1 MDQKGIININIEDE
15 MRQSYLDYAMS
26 VIIGRALPEIKDGLK
41 PVHRRILFAMND
53 IGNSFNKSYK
63 KSARIVGD
71 VIGKYHP
78 HGDSAVYDS
87 IVRMAQDFSLRY
99 PLVDGQGN
107 FGSID
112 GDPPAAMR
120 YTEIKMTKLSSFLLD
135 DIDFE
140 TVDFVP
146 NYDGSLK
153 EPTILPAKFPNLL
166 VNGSSGIA
174 VGMASNIPPHNL
186 TETIDATLYFMDHAD
201 CSIEELTT
209 IIKGPDFP
217 TGGIIYGHTG
227 INNYFKTGRGLIK
240 VRARHHFEKSKIIIT
255 EIPYQ
260 VNKSKILERIADL
273 VKQKKI
279 EGISDLRDES
289 DREGLRIVIEL
300 KRDANET
307 VVMNN
312 LFKHTQLEET
322 FGVIFLAIVNNQP
335 KVLNISDTISLF
347 IDFRKEVITKRTLFE
362 LKKAEA
368 RLHILEAFR
377 TVAQNIDEVI
387 ELIKNSQSPAEARAR
402 LIDKYKF
409 TEIQA
414 RAVLDLKLE
423 KITNLERERIIKEYE
438 EILNKVKQLKELLGS
453 ERLIKD
459 VIKEELKLIKNKF
472 GDERKTEIVKEEN
485 EVTITD
491 LIANEAMIVMMTENG
506 YIKRTKLSTFKA
518 QNRGGKGQT
527 GIKSKEE
534 DFVVNSFCANALE
547 SILFITN
554 KGNAFKLN
562 VYNIPETQRSS
573 KGKPIV
579 NLLALRENE
588 VISSVLPIVNFD
600 ENYSIFIATKNG
612 QVIKT
617 SLDKFANVRKGGLI
631 AIRLKGGD
639 EVINTHIADN
649 TLNNQRIVIATKMG
663 QSICV
668 AIDDFRTLGRGAMG
682 VRGIRL
688 SPDDSVV
695 SMDLLS
701 SKDDYLIAFTENG
714 YGKKT
719 KMTEF
724 RKQNKGGK
732 GIIAIKT
739 GRRNGFVVAVLK
751 ASGDNDIIIITSNG
765 KIIRIN
771 ASSLRSIRR
780 NAMGV
785 RLINLNENERVVSA
799 VIASGGLNEQDDVVV
814 PVI

>member
-1 MDQKGIININIEDE
+1 MDQKSIININIEDE

-26 VIIGRALPEIKDGLK
+26 VIIGRALPEVKDGLK

-53 IGNSFNKSYK
+53 LGNDFNKPYK

-78 HGDSAVYDS
+78 HGDAAVYDAT
-87 IVRMAQDFSLRY
+87 VRMAQDFSLRY

-120 YTEIKMTKLSSFLLD
+120 YTEIRMTKLSSFLLD

-140 TVDFVP
+140 TVDFTP
-146 NYDGSLK
+146 NYDGSLQ
-153 EPTILPAKFPNLL
+153 EPSVLPAKFPNLL

-174 VGMASNIPPHNL
+174 VGMSSNIPPHNL
-186 TETIDATLYFMDHAD
+186 TESIDATLYFIDNSD
-201 CSIEELTT
+201 CSIEELKSF
-209 IIKGPDFP
+209 IKGPDFP
-217 TGGIIYGHTG
+217 TGGIIYGYTG
-227 INNYFKTGRGLIK
+227 INNYFNTGRGLVK
-240 VRARHHFEKSKIIIT
+240 VRAKYHFEKSKIIIT

-260 VNKSKILERIADL
+260 VNKSKILERIAEL
-273 VKQKKI
+273 VKEKKL

-289 DREGLRIVIEL
+289 DREGMRVVIEL

-307 VVMNN
+307 VVINN

-335 KVLNISDTISLF
+335 KILNIKDMLSLF
-347 IDFRKEVITKRTLFE
+347 VDFRKEIVIKRTIFE

-377 TVAQNIDEVI
+377 IVAQNIDEVI
-387 ELIKNSQSPAEARAR
+387 ELIKTSESPAAAKER
-402 LIDKYKF
+402 LIQKYSF
-409 TEIQA
+409 SDIQA

-423 KITNLERERIIKEYE
+423 KITNLEREHIIKEYE
-438 EILNKVKQLKELLGS
+438 EILDKVKKLRELLSS
-453 ERLIKD
+453 EKLIKD
-459 VIKEELKLIKNKF
+459 VIKEELKLIRDKF
-472 GDERKTEIVKEEN
+472 GDARRTEIVQEEN
-485 EVTITD
+485 ETTLID
-491 LIANEAMIVMMTENG
+491 LIPNEAMIVMMTENG

-534 DFVVNSFCANALE
+534 DFVSNSFCANTHDN
-547 SILFITN
+547 ILFISN
-554 KGNAFKLN
+554 FGNAYKLN
-562 VYNIPETQRSS
+562 VYDIPETLKTS

-579 NLLALRENE
+579 NLLNLKEKE
-588 VISSVLPIVNFD
+588 TVSSVLPIESFDKNF
-600 ENYSIFIATKNG
+600 SIFIATKNG
-612 QVIKT
+612 QIVKT
-617 SLDKFANVRKGGLI
+617 SLDKFANIRKNGLI
-631 AIRLKGGD
+631 AIKLKDGD
-639 EVINTHIADN
+639 EVINTRIADN
-649 TLNNQRIVIATKMG
+649 SVKNQLITIATKTG
-663 QSICV
+663 KSIC
-668 AIDDFRTLGRGAMG
+668 ADIEGFRTLGRGAMG

-688 SPDDSVV
+688 SKNDEVV

-701 SKDDYLIAFTENG
+701 SENDYLIAITEKG

-719 KMTEF
+719 IMTEF
-724 RKQNKGGK
+724 RKQSRGGK

-739 GRRNGFVVAVLK
+739 GQRNGFVVSVLK
-751 ASGDNDIIIITSNG
+751 ASGDNDIILITSNG

-771 ASSLRSIRR
+771 ESNLRSIGR
-780 NAMGV
+780 NTMGV
-785 RLINLNENERVVSA
+785 KLVNLDENERVVSA
-799 VIASGGLNEQDDVVV
+799 IVSANEIAEDLE
-814 PVI
+814 

>member
-1 MDQKGIININIEDE
+1 MDQKSIININIEDE

-26 VIIGRALPEIKDGLK
+26 VIIGRALPEVKDGLK

-53 IGNSFNKSYK
+53 LGNDFNKPYK
-63 KSARIVGD
+63 KSARVVGD

-78 HGDSAVYDS
+78 HGDSAVYDAT
-87 IVRMAQDFSLRY
+87 VRMAQDFSLRY

-120 YTEIKMTKLSSFLLD
+120 YTEIRMTRLSSFLLD

-140 TVDFVP
+140 TVDFTP

-153 EPTILPAKFPNLL
+153 EPSVLPAKFPNLL

-174 VGMASNIPPHNL
+174 VGMSSNIPPHNL
-186 TETIDATLYFMDHAD
+186 TESIDATLHFIDNSD
-201 CSIEELTT
+201 CSIDELKM

-217 TGGIIYGHTG
+217 TGGIIYGYSG
-227 INNYFKTGRGLIK
+227 INNYFNTGRGLIK
-240 VRARHHFEKSKIIIT
+240 VRAKHHFEKAKIIIT

-260 VNKSKILERIADL
+260 VNKSKILERIAEL
-273 VKQKKI
+273 VKEKKI

-289 DREGLRIVIEL
+289 DREGMRVVIEL

-335 KVLNISDTISLF
+335 KILNIKDMLSLF
-347 IDFRKEVITKRTLFE
+347 VDFRKEVVIKRTMFE

-377 TVAQNIDEVI
+377 IVAQNIDEVI
-387 ELIKNSQSPAEARAR
+387 ELIKTSESPAAAKER
-402 LIDKYKF
+402 LMQKYGF
-409 TEIQA
+409 SEIQA

-423 KITNLERERIIKEYE
+423 KITNLEREHIIKEYE
-438 EILNKVKQLKELLGS
+438 EILDKVKKLRELLAS
-453 ERLIKD
+453 EKLIKD
-459 VIKEELKLIKNKF
+459 VIKEELKLIKDKF
-472 GDERKTEIVKEEN
+472 GDARKTEIVQEEN
-485 EVTITD
+485 ETALID
-491 LIANEAMIVMMTENG
+491 LIPNEAMIVMMTENG

-534 DFVVNSFCANALE
+534 DFVANSFCANTHDN
-547 SILFITN
+547 ILFITN
-554 KGNAFKLN
+554 FGSAYKLN
-562 VYNIPETQRSS
+562 VYDIPETLKTS
-573 KGKPIV
+573 KGKPII
-579 NLLALRENE
+579 NLLNLKEKE
-588 VISSVLPIVNFD
+588 TISSVFPIENFD
-600 ENYSIFIATKNG
+600 KNYSIFISTKNG
-612 QVIKT
+612 QIIKT
-617 SLDKFANVRKGGLI
+617 SLDKFANIRKNGLI
-631 AIRLKGGD
+631 AIKLKDGD
-639 EVINTHIADN
+639 EVISTRIADN
-649 TLNNQRIVIATKMG
+649 NVKNQIVTIATKMG
-663 QSICV
+663 KSIC
-668 AIDDFRTLGRGAMG
+668 ADIDGFRTLGRGAMG

-688 SPDDSVV
+688 SKNDAVV

-701 SKDDYLIAFTENG
+701 SENDYLIAITEKG

-719 KMTEF
+719 IMTEF
-724 RKQNKGGK
+724 RKQSRGGK

-739 GRRNGFVVAVLK
+739 GQRNGFVVSVLK
-751 ASGDNDIIIITSNG
+751 ASGDNDIILITSNG

-771 ASSLRSIRR
+771 ESSLRSIGR
-780 NAMGV
+780 NTMGV
-785 RLINLNENERVVSA
+785 KLVNLDENERVVSA
-799 VIASGGLNEQDDVVV
+799 MISANEIEED
-814 PVI
+814 

>member
-1 MDQKGIININIEDE
+1 MDQKSIININIEDE

-26 VIIGRALPEIKDGLK
+26 VIIGRALPEVKDGLK

-53 IGNSFNKSYK
+53 LGNDFNKPYK
-63 KSARIVGD
+63 KSARVVGD

-78 HGDSAVYDS
+78 HGDSAVYDAT
-87 IVRMAQDFSLRY
+87 VRMAQDFSLRY

-120 YTEIKMTKLSSFLLD
+120 YTEIRMTRLSSFLLD

-140 TVDFVP
+140 TVDFTP

-153 EPTILPAKFPNLL
+153 EPSVLPAKFPNLL

-174 VGMASNIPPHNL
+174 VGMSSNIPPHNL
-186 TETIDATLYFMDHAD
+186 TESIDATLHFIDNSD
-201 CSIEELTT
+201 CSIDELKM

-217 TGGIIYGHTG
+217 TGGIIYGYSG
-227 INNYFKTGRGLIK
+227 INNYFNTGRGLIK
-240 VRARHHFEKSKIIIT
+240 VRAKHHFEKAKIIIT

-260 VNKSKILERIADL
+260 VNKSKILERIAEL
-273 VKQKKI
+273 VKEKKI

-289 DREGLRIVIEL
+289 DREGMRVVIEL

-335 KVLNISDTISLF
+335 KILNIKDMLSLF
-347 IDFRKEVITKRTLFE
+347 VDFRKEVVIKRTMFE

-377 TVAQNIDEVI
+377 IVAQNIDEVI
-387 ELIKNSQSPAEARAR
+387 ELIKTSESPAAAKER
-402 LIDKYKF
+402 LMQKYGF
-409 TEIQA
+409 SEIQA

-423 KITNLERERIIKEYE
+423 KITNLEREHIIKEYE
-438 EILNKVKQLKELLGS
+438 EILDKVKKLRELLAS
-453 ERLIKD
+453 EKLIKD
-459 VIKEELKLIKNKF
+459 VIKEELKLIKDKF
-472 GDERKTEIVKEEN
+472 GDARKTEIVQEEN
-485 EVTITD
+485 ETALID
-491 LIANEAMIVMMTENG
+491 LIPNEAMIVMMTENG
-506 YIKRTKLSTFKA
+506 YIKRTKLSTFRA

-534 DFVVNSFCANALE
+534 DFVANSFCANTHDN
-547 SILFITN
+547 ILFITN
-554 KGNAFKLN
+554 FGSAYKLN
-562 VYNIPETQRSS
+562 VYDIPETLKTS
-573 KGKPIV
+573 KGKPII
-579 NLLALRENE
+579 NLLNLKEKE
-588 VISSVLPIVNFD
+588 TISSVFPIENFD
-600 ENYSIFIATKNG
+600 KNYSIFISTKNG
-612 QVIKT
+612 QIIKT
-617 SLDKFANVRKGGLI
+617 SLDKFANIRKNGLI
-631 AIRLKGGD
+631 AIKLKDGD
-639 EVINTHIADN
+639 EVISTRIADN
-649 TLNNQRIVIATKMG
+649 NVKNQIVTIATKMG
-663 QSICV
+663 KSIC
-668 AIDDFRTLGRGAMG
+668 ADIDGFRTLGRGAMG

-688 SPDDSVV
+688 SKNDAVV

-701 SKDDYLIAFTENG
+701 SENDYLIAITEKG

-719 KMTEF
+719 IMTEF
-724 RKQNKGGK
+724 RKQSRGGK

-739 GRRNGFVVAVLK
+739 GQRNGFVVSVLK
-751 ASGDNDIIIITSNG
+751 ASGDNDIILITSNG

-771 ASSLRSIRR
+771 ESNLRSIGR
-780 NAMGV
+780 NTMGV
-785 RLINLNENERVVSA
+785 KLVNLDENERVVSA
-799 VIASGGLNEQDDVVV
+799 MISANEIEED
-814 PVI
+814 

>member
-1 MDQKGIININIEDE
+1 MDQKSIININIEDE

-26 VIIGRALPEIKDGLK
+26 VIIGRALPEVKDGLK

-53 IGNSFNKSYK
+53 LGNDFNKPYK

-78 HGDSAVYDS
+78 HGDAAVYDAT
-87 IVRMAQDFSLRY
+87 VRMAQDFSLRY

-120 YTEIKMTKLSSFLLD
+120 YTEIRMTKLSSFLLD

-140 TVDFVP
+140 TVDFTP
-146 NYDGSLK
+146 NYDGSLQ
-153 EPTILPAKFPNLL
+153 EPSVLPAKFPNLL

-174 VGMASNIPPHNL
+174 VGMSSNIPPHNL
-186 TETIDATLYFMDHAD
+186 TESIDATLYFIDNSD
-201 CSIEELTT
+201 CSIDELKS

-217 TGGIIYGHTG
+217 TGGIIYGYTG
-227 INNYFKTGRGLIK
+227 INNYFNTGRGLVK
-240 VRARHHFEKSKIIIT
+240 VRAKYHFEKSKIIIT

-260 VNKSKILERIADL
+260 VNKSKILERIAEL
-273 VKQKKI
+273 VKEKKL

-289 DREGLRIVIEL
+289 DREGMRVVIEL

-307 VVMNN
+307 VVINN

-335 KVLNISDTISLF
+335 KILNIKDMLSLF
-347 IDFRKEVITKRTLFE
+347 VDFRKEIVIKRTIFE

-377 TVAQNIDEVI
+377 IVAQNIDEVI
-387 ELIKNSQSPAEARAR
+387 ELIKTSESPAAAKER
-402 LIDKYKF
+402 LIQKYGF
-409 TEIQA
+409 SDIQA

-423 KITNLERERIIKEYE
+423 KITNLEREHIIKEYE
-438 EILNKVKQLKELLGS
+438 EILDKVKKLRELLSS
-453 ERLIKD
+453 EKLIKD
-459 VIKEELKLIKNKF
+459 VIKEELKLIRDKF
-472 GDERKTEIVKEEN
+472 GDARRTEIVQEEN
-485 EVTITD
+485 ETTLID
-491 LIANEAMIVMMTENG
+491 LIPNEAMIVMMTENG
-506 YIKRTKLSTFKA
+506 YIKRAKLSTFKA

-534 DFVVNSFCANALE
+534 DFVSNSFCANTHDN
-547 SILFITN
+547 ILFISN
-554 KGNAFKLN
+554 FGNAYKLN
-562 VYNIPETQRSS
+562 VYDIPETLKTS

-579 NLLALRENE
+579 NLLNLKEKE
-588 VISSVLPIVNFD
+588 SISSVLPIESFDKNF
-600 ENYSIFIATKNG
+600 SIFIATKNG
-612 QVIKT
+612 QIVKT
-617 SLDKFANVRKGGLI
+617 SLDKFANIRKNGLI
-631 AIRLKGGD
+631 AIKLKDGD
-639 EVINTHIADN
+639 EVISTRIADN
-649 TLNNQRIVIATKMG
+649 SVKNQLVTIATKTG
-663 QSICV
+663 KSICSD
-668 AIDDFRTLGRGAMG
+668 IEGFRTLGRGAMG

-688 SPDDSVV
+688 SKNDAVV

-701 SKDDYLIAFTENG
+701 SENDYLIAITEKG

-719 KMTEF
+719 IMTEF
-724 RKQNKGGK
+724 RKQSRGGK

-739 GRRNGFVVAVLK
+739 GQRNGFVVSVLK
-751 ASGDNDIIIITSNG
+751 ASGDNDIILITSNG

-771 ASSLRSIRR
+771 ESNLRSIGR
-780 NAMGV
+780 NTMGV
-785 RLINLNENERVVSA
+785 KLVNLDENERVVSA
-799 VIASGGLNEQDDVVV
+799 IVSTNEIAEDLE
-814 PVI
+814 

>member
-1 MDQKGIININIEDE
+1 MDQKSIININIEDE

-26 VIIGRALPEIKDGLK
+26 VIIGRALPEVKDGLK

-53 IGNSFNKSYK
+53 LGNDFNKPYK

-78 HGDSAVYDS
+78 HGDAAVYDAT
-87 IVRMAQDFSLRY
+87 VRMAQDFSLRY

-120 YTEIKMTKLSSFLLD
+120 YTEIRMTKLSSFLLD

-140 TVDFVP
+140 TVDFTP
-146 NYDGSLK
+146 NYDGSLQ
-153 EPTILPAKFPNLL
+153 EPSVLPAKFPNLL

-174 VGMASNIPPHNL
+174 VGMSSNIPPHNL
-186 TETIDATLYFMDHAD
+186 TESIDATLYFIDNSD
-201 CSIEELTT
+201 CSIEELKSF
-209 IIKGPDFP
+209 IKGPDFP
-217 TGGIIYGHTG
+217 TGGIIYGYTG
-227 INNYFKTGRGLIK
+227 INNYFNTGRGLVK
-240 VRARHHFEKSKIIIT
+240 VRAKYHFEKSKIIIT

-260 VNKSKILERIADL
+260 VNKSKILERIAEL
-273 VKQKKI
+273 VKEKKL

-289 DREGLRIVIEL
+289 DREGMRVVIEL

-307 VVMNN
+307 VVINN

-335 KVLNISDTISLF
+335 KILNIKDMLSLF
-347 IDFRKEVITKRTLFE
+347 VDFRKEIVIKRTIFE

-377 TVAQNIDEVI
+377 IVAQNIDEVI
-387 ELIKNSQSPAEARAR
+387 ELIKTSESPAAAKER
-402 LIDKYKF
+402 LIQKYGF
-409 TEIQA
+409 SDIQA

-423 KITNLERERIIKEYE
+423 KITNLEREHIIKEYE
-438 EILNKVKQLKELLGS
+438 EILDKVKKLRELLSS
-453 ERLIKD
+453 EKLIKD
-459 VIKEELKLIKNKF
+459 VIKEELKLIRDKF
-472 GDERKTEIVKEEN
+472 GDARRTEIVQEEN
-485 EVTITD
+485 ETTLID
-491 LIANEAMIVMMTENG
+491 LIPNEAMIVMMTENG

-534 DFVVNSFCANALE
+534 DFVSNSFCANTHDN
-547 SILFITN
+547 ILFISN
-554 KGNAFKLN
+554 FGNAYKLN
-562 VYNIPETQRSS
+562 VYDIPETLKTS

-579 NLLALRENE
+579 NLLNLKEKE
-588 VISSVLPIVNFD
+588 TVSSVLPIESFDKNF
-600 ENYSIFIATKNG
+600 SIFIATKNG
-612 QVIKT
+612 QIVKT
-617 SLDKFANVRKGGLI
+617 SLDKFANIRKNGLI
-631 AIRLKGGD
+631 AIKLKDGD
-639 EVINTHIADN
+639 EVISTRIADN
-649 TLNNQRIVIATKMG
+649 SVKNQLVTIATKTG
-663 QSICV
+663 KSIC
-668 AIDDFRTLGRGAMG
+668 ADIEGFRTLGRGAMG

-688 SPDDSVV
+688 SKNDEVV

-701 SKDDYLIAFTENG
+701 SENDYLIAITEKG

-719 KMTEF
+719 IMTEF
-724 RKQNKGGK
+724 RKQSRGGK

-739 GRRNGFVVAVLK
+739 GQRNGFVVSVLK
-751 ASGDNDIIIITSNG
+751 ASGDNDIILITSNG

-771 ASSLRSIRR
+771 ESNLRSIGR
-780 NAMGV
+780 NTMGV
-785 RLINLNENERVVSA
+785 KLVNLDENERVVSA
-799 VIASGGLNEQDDVVV
+799 IVSTNEIAEDLE
-814 PVI
+814 

>member
-1 MDQKGIININIEDE
+1 MEQKSIININIEDE

-26 VIIGRALPEIKDGLK
+26 VIIGRALPEVKDGLK
-41 PVHRRILFAMND
+41 PVHRRILFAMNE
-53 IGNSFNKSYK
+53 IGNDYNKSYK

-78 HGDSAVYDS
+78 HGDVAVYDAT
-87 IVRMAQDFSLRY
+87 VRMAQDFSLRY

-120 YTEIKMTKLSSFLLD
+120 YTEIRMTKLSSFLLD

-140 TVDFVP
+140 TVDFTP

-153 EPTILPAKFPNLL
+153 EPSVLPAKFPNLL

-174 VGMASNIPPHNL
+174 VGMSSNIPPHNL
-186 TETIDATLYFMDHAD
+186 TESIDAALYFMDNPD
-201 CSIEELTT
+201 CGIDELKSV
-209 IIKGPDFP
+209 IKGPDFP
-217 TGGIIYGHTG
+217 TGGIIYGYSG
-227 INNYFKTGRGLIK
+227 INNYFNTGRGLIK
-240 VRARHHFEKSKIIIT
+240 VRARYHFEKAKIIIT

-260 VNKSKILERIADL
+260 VNKSKILERIAEL
-273 VKQKKI
+273 VKEKKL

-289 DREGLRIVIEL
+289 DREGMRIVIEL
-300 KRDANET
+300 KRDAKET
-307 VVMNN
+307 VVINN

-335 KVLNISDTISLF
+335 KILNIKDMLSLF
-347 IDFRKEVITKRTLFE
+347 VDFRKEVVIKRTIFE

-387 ELIKNSQSPAEARAR
+387 ELIKTSASPSAAKDR
-402 LIDKYKF
+402 LMEKYGF
-409 TEIQA
+409 SEIQA

-423 KITNLERERIIKEYE
+423 KITNLEREHIIKEYE
-438 EILNKVKQLKELLGS
+438 EILGRVKSLRELLES
-453 ERLIKD
+453 EKLIKD
-459 VIKEELKLIKNKF
+459 VIKEELKLIREKF
-472 GDERKTEIVKEEN
+472 GDKRKTEIVNEEN
-485 EVTITD
+485 EVALTD
-491 LIANEAMIVMMTENG
+491 LIPNEAMIVMMTENG

-534 DFVVNSFCANALE
+534 DFVANSFCANTHDV
-547 SILFITN
+547 ILFITN
-554 KGNAFKLN
+554 LGNAYKLN
-562 VYNIPETQRSS
+562 VYDIPETLKTS

-579 NLLALRENE
+579 NLIDLKDKEA
-588 VISSVLPIVNFD
+588 ISSVLPIENFD
-600 ENYSIFIATKNG
+600 KKYSIFIATKNG
-612 QVIKT
+612 QIIKI
-617 SLDKFANVRKGGLI
+617 SLDKFANIRKNGLI
-631 AIRLKGGD
+631 AMKLRDGD
-639 EVINTHIADN
+639 EVISTRIADN
-649 TLNNQRIVIATKMG
+649 NIKNQLITIATKTG
-663 QSICV
+663 KSIC
-668 AIDDFRTLGRGAMG
+668 AEAGGFRTLGRGAMG
-682 VRGIRL
+682 VKGISL
-688 SPDDSVV
+688 SENDSVV

-701 SKDDYLIAFTENG
+701 SENDYLIAITEKG

-724 RKQNKGGK
+724 RKQSRGGK

-739 GRRNGFVVAVLK
+739 GERNGSVVSVLK
-751 ASGDNDIIIITSNG
+751 ASGDNDIILITSNG

-771 ASSLRSIRR
+771 ASNLRSIGR
-780 NAMGV
+780 NTMGV
-785 RLINLNENERVVSA
+785 KLVNLDENERVVSA
-799 VIASGGLNEQDDVVV
+799 VISVNDE
-814 PVI
+814 IE

>member
-1 MDQKGIININIEDE
+1 MDQKSIININIEDE

-26 VIIGRALPEIKDGLK
+26 VIIGRALPEVKDGLK

-53 IGNSFNKSYK
+53 LGNDFNKPYK

-78 HGDSAVYDS
+78 HGDAAVYDAT
-87 IVRMAQDFSLRY
+87 VRMAQDFSLRY

-120 YTEIKMTKLSSFLLD
+120 YTEIRMTKLSSFLLD

-140 TVDFVP
+140 TVDFTP
-146 NYDGSLK
+146 NYDGSLQ
-153 EPTILPAKFPNLL
+153 EPSVLPAKFPNLL

-174 VGMASNIPPHNL
+174 VGMSSNIPPHNL
-186 TETIDATLYFMDHAD
+186 TESIDATLYFIDNSD
-201 CSIEELTT
+201 CSIEELKSF
-209 IIKGPDFP
+209 IKGPDFP
-217 TGGIIYGHTG
+217 TGGIIYGYTG
-227 INNYFKTGRGLIK
+227 INNYFNTGRGLVK
-240 VRARHHFEKSKIIIT
+240 VRAKYHFEKSKIIIT

-260 VNKSKILERIADL
+260 VNKSKILERIAEL
-273 VKQKKI
+273 VKEKKL

-289 DREGLRIVIEL
+289 DREGMRVVIEL

-307 VVMNN
+307 VVINN

-335 KVLNISDTISLF
+335 KILNIKDMLSLF
-347 IDFRKEVITKRTLFE
+347 VDFRKEIVIKRTIFE

-377 TVAQNIDEVI
+377 IVAQNIDEVI
-387 ELIKNSQSPAEARAR
+387 ELIKTSESPSVAKER
-402 LIDKYKF
+402 LIQKYSF
-409 TEIQA
+409 SDIQA

-423 KITNLERERIIKEYE
+423 KITNLEREHIIKEYE
-438 EILNKVKQLKELLGS
+438 EILDKVKKLRELLSS
-453 ERLIKD
+453 EKLIKD
-459 VIKEELKLIKNKF
+459 VIKEELKLIRDKF
-472 GDERKTEIVKEEN
+472 GDARRTEIVQEEN
-485 EVTITD
+485 ETTLID
-491 LIANEAMIVMMTENG
+491 LIPNEAMIVMMTENG

-534 DFVVNSFCANALE
+534 DFVSNSFCANTHDN
-547 SILFITN
+547 ILFISN
-554 KGNAFKLN
+554 FGNAYKLN
-562 VYNIPETQRSS
+562 VYDIPETLKTS

-579 NLLALRENE
+579 NLLNLKEKE
-588 VISSVLPIVNFD
+588 TVSSVLPIESFDKNF
-600 ENYSIFIATKNG
+600 SIFIATKNG
-612 QVIKT
+612 QIVKT
-617 SLDKFANVRKGGLI
+617 SLDKFANIRKNGLI
-631 AIRLKGGD
+631 AIKLKDGD
-639 EVINTHIADN
+639 EVISTRIADN
-649 TLNNQRIVIATKMG
+649 SVKNQLVTIATKTG
-663 QSICV
+663 KSIC
-668 AIDDFRTLGRGAMG
+668 ADIEGFRTLGRGAMG

-688 SPDDSVV
+688 SKNDEVV

-701 SKDDYLIAFTENG
+701 SENDYLIAITEKG

-719 KMTEF
+719 IMTEF
-724 RKQNKGGK
+724 RKQSRGGK

-739 GRRNGFVVAVLK
+739 GQRNGFVVSVLK
-751 ASGDNDIIIITSNG
+751 ASGDNDIILITSNG

-771 ASSLRSIRR
+771 ESNLRSIGR
-780 NAMGV
+780 NTMGV
-785 RLINLNENERVVSA
+785 KLVNLDENERVVSA
-799 VIASGGLNEQDDVVV
+799 IVSANEIAEDLE
-814 PVI
+814 

>member
-1 MDQKGIININIEDE
+1 
-15 MRQSYLDYAMS
+15 
-26 VIIGRALPEIKDGLK
+26 GLK

-53 IGNSFNKSYK
+53 LGNDFNKPYK
-63 KSARIVGD
+63 KSARVVGD

-78 HGDSAVYDS
+78 HGDSAVYDAT
-87 IVRMAQDFSLRY
+87 VRMAQDFSLRY

-120 YTEIKMTKLSSFLLD
+120 YTEIRMTKLSSFLLD

-153 EPTILPAKFPNLL
+153 EPSVLPAKFPNLL

-174 VGMASNIPPHNL
+174 VGMSSNIPPHNL
-186 TETIDATLYFMDHAD
+186 TESIDATLHFIDNSD
-201 CSIEELTT
+201 CSIDELKM

-217 TGGIIYGHTG
+217 TGGIIYGYTG
-227 INNYFKTGRGLIK
+227 INNYFNTGRGLVK
-240 VRARHHFEKSKIIIT
+240 VRARYHFEKAKIIIT

-260 VNKSKILERIADL
+260 VNKSKILERIAEL
-273 VKQKKI
+273 VKEKKI

-289 DREGLRIVIEL
+289 DREGMRVVIEL

-335 KVLNISDTISLF
+335 KILNIKDMLSLF
-347 IDFRKEVITKRTLFE
+347 VDFRKEVVIKRTMFE

-377 TVAQNIDEVI
+377 IVAQNIDEVI
-387 ELIKNSQSPAEARAR
+387 ELIKTSASPSAAKDR
-402 LIDKYKF
+402 LMQKYSF
-409 TEIQA
+409 SDIQA

-423 KITNLERERIIKEYE
+423 KITNLEREHIIKEYE
-438 EILNKVKQLKELLGS
+438 EILDKVKKLKELLAS
-453 ERLIKD
+453 EKLIKD
-459 VIKEELKLIKNKF
+459 VIKEELKLIKDKF
-472 GDERKTEIVKEEN
+472 GDTRKTEIVQEEN
-485 EVTITD
+485 ETALID
-491 LIANEAMIVMMTENG
+491 LIPNEAMIVMMTENG

-534 DFVVNSFCANALE
+534 DFVANSFCANTHDN
-547 SILFITN
+547 ILFITN
-554 KGNAFKLN
+554 FGSAYKLN
-562 VYNIPETQRSS
+562 VYDIPETLKTS

-579 NLLALRENE
+579 NLLNLREKE
-588 VISSVLPIVNFD
+588 TISSVFPIENFD
-600 ENYSIFIATKNG
+600 TNFSIFIATKKG
-612 QVIKT
+612 QIIKT
-617 SLDKFANVRKGGLI
+617 SLDKFKNIRKNGLI
-631 AIRLKGGD
+631 AIKLKDDD
-639 EVINTHIADN
+639 EVISTRIADN
-649 TLNNQRIVIATKMG
+649 TVKNQLVVIATKMG
-663 QSICV
+663 KSIC
-668 AIDDFRTLGRGAMG
+668 ADIDGFRTLGRGAMG

-688 SPDDSVV
+688 SKNDSVV

-701 SKDDYLIAFTENG
+701 SENDYLIAITEKG

-719 KMTEF
+719 IMTEF
-724 RKQNKGGK
+724 RKQSRGGK

-739 GRRNGFVVAVLK
+739 GQRNGFVVSVLK
-751 ASGDNDIIIITSNG
+751 ASGDNDIILITSNG

-771 ASSLRSIRR
+771 ESNLRSIGR
-780 NAMGV
+780 NTMGV
-785 RLINLNENERVVSA
+785 KLVNLDENERVVSA
-799 VIASGGLNEQDDVVV
+799 MISTNELTEE
-814 PVI
+814 

>member
-1 MDQKGIININIEDE
+1 MDQKSIININIEDE

-26 VIIGRALPEIKDGLK
+26 VIIGRALPEVKDGLK

-53 IGNSFNKSYK
+53 LGNDFNKPYK

-78 HGDSAVYDS
+78 HGDAAVYDAT
-87 IVRMAQDFSLRY
+87 VRMAQDFSLRY

-120 YTEIKMTKLSSFLLD
+120 YTEIRMTKLSSFLLD

-140 TVDFVP
+140 TVDFTP
-146 NYDGSLK
+146 NYDGSLQ
-153 EPTILPAKFPNLL
+153 EPSVLPAKFPNLL

-174 VGMASNIPPHNL
+174 VGMSSNIPPHNL
-186 TETIDATLYFMDHAD
+186 TESIDATLYFIDNSD
-201 CSIEELTT
+201 CSIEELKSF
-209 IIKGPDFP
+209 IKGPDFP
-217 TGGIIYGHTG
+217 TGGIIYGYTG
-227 INNYFKTGRGLIK
+227 INNYFNTGRGLVK
-240 VRARHHFEKSKIIIT
+240 VRAKYHFEKSKIIIT

-260 VNKSKILERIADL
+260 VNKSKILERIAEL
-273 VKQKKI
+273 VKEKKL

-289 DREGLRIVIEL
+289 DREGMRVVIEL

-307 VVMNN
+307 VVINN

-335 KVLNISDTISLF
+335 KILNIKDMLSLF
-347 IDFRKEVITKRTLFE
+347 VDFRKEIVIKRTIFE

-377 TVAQNIDEVI
+377 IVAQNIDEVI
-387 ELIKNSQSPAEARAR
+387 ELIKTSESPAAAKER
-402 LIDKYKF
+402 LIQKYGF
-409 TEIQA
+409 SDIQA

-423 KITNLERERIIKEYE
+423 KITNLEREHIIKEYE
-438 EILNKVKQLKELLGS
+438 EILDKVKKLRELLSS
-453 ERLIKD
+453 EKLIKD
-459 VIKEELKLIKNKF
+459 VIKEELKLIRDKF
-472 GDERKTEIVKEEN
+472 GDARRTEIVQEEN
-485 EVTITD
+485 ETTLID
-491 LIANEAMIVMMTENG
+491 LIPNEAMIVMMTENG

-534 DFVVNSFCANALE
+534 DFVSNSFCANTHDN
-547 SILFITN
+547 ILFISN
-554 KGNAFKLN
+554 FGNAYKLN
-562 VYNIPETQRSS
+562 VYDIPETLKTS

-579 NLLALRENE
+579 NLLNLKEKE
-588 VISSVLPIVNFD
+588 TVSSVLPIESFDKNF
-600 ENYSIFIATKNG
+600 SIFIATKNG
-612 QVIKT
+612 QIVKT
-617 SLDKFANVRKGGLI
+617 SLDKFANIRKNGLI
-631 AIRLKGGD
+631 AIKLKDGD
-639 EVINTHIADN
+639 EVISTRIADN
-649 TLNNQRIVIATKMG
+649 SVKNQLVTIATKTG
-663 QSICV
+663 KSIC
-668 AIDDFRTLGRGAMG
+668 ADIEGFRTLGRGAMG

-688 SPDDSVV
+688 SKNDEVV

-701 SKDDYLIAFTENG
+701 SENDYLIAITEKG

-719 KMTEF
+719 IMTEF
-724 RKQNKGGK
+724 RKQSRGGK

-739 GRRNGFVVAVLK
+739 GQRNGFVVSVLK
-751 ASGDNDIIIITSNG
+751 ASGDNDIILITSNG

-771 ASSLRSIRR
+771 ESNLRSIGR
-780 NAMGV
+780 NTMGV
-785 RLINLNENERVVSA
+785 KLVNLDENERVVSA
-799 VIASGGLNEQDDVVV
+799 IVSTNE
-814 PVI
+814 IEENLE

>member
-1 MDQKGIININIEDE
+1 MDQKSIININIEDE

-26 VIIGRALPEIKDGLK
+26 VIIGRALPEVKDGLK

-53 IGNSFNKSYK
+53 LGNDFNKPYK
-63 KSARIVGD
+63 KSARVVGD

-78 HGDSAVYDS
+78 HGDSAVYDAT
-87 IVRMAQDFSLRY
+87 VRMAQDFSLRY

-120 YTEIKMTKLSSFLLD
+120 YTEIRMTRLSSFLLD

-140 TVDFVP
+140 TVDFTP

-153 EPTILPAKFPNLL
+153 EPAVLPAKFPNLL

-174 VGMASNIPPHNL
+174 VGMSSNIPPHNL
-186 TETIDATLYFMDHAD
+186 TESIDATLHFIDNSD
-201 CSIEELTT
+201 CSIDELKM

-217 TGGIIYGHTG
+217 TGGIIYGYSG
-227 INNYFKTGRGLIK
+227 INNYFNTGRGLIK
-240 VRARHHFEKSKIIIT
+240 VRAKHHFEKAKIIIT

-260 VNKSKILERIADL
+260 VNKSKILERIAEL
-273 VKQKKI
+273 VKEKKI

-289 DREGLRIVIEL
+289 DREGMRVVIEL

-335 KVLNISDTISLF
+335 KILNIKDMLSLF
-347 IDFRKEVITKRTLFE
+347 VDFRKEVVIKRTMFE

-377 TVAQNIDEVI
+377 IVAQNIDEVI
-387 ELIKNSQSPAEARAR
+387 ELIKTSESPAAAKER
-402 LIDKYKF
+402 LMQKYGF
-409 TEIQA
+409 SEIQA

-423 KITNLERERIIKEYE
+423 KITNLEREHIIKEYE
-438 EILNKVKQLKELLGS
+438 EILDKVKKLRELLAS
-453 ERLIKD
+453 EKLIKD
-459 VIKEELKLIKNKF
+459 VIKEELKLIKDKF
-472 GDERKTEIVKEEN
+472 GDARKTEIVQEEN
-485 EVTITD
+485 ETALID
-491 LIANEAMIVMMTENG
+491 LIPNEAMIVMMTENG

-534 DFVVNSFCANALE
+534 DFVANSFCANTHDN
-547 SILFITN
+547 ILFITN
-554 KGNAFKLN
+554 FGSAYKLN
-562 VYNIPETQRSS
+562 VYDIPETLKTS
-573 KGKPIV
+573 KGKPII
-579 NLLALRENE
+579 NLLNLKEKE
-588 VISSVLPIVNFD
+588 TISSVFPIENFD
-600 ENYSIFIATKNG
+600 KNYSIFISTKNG
-612 QVIKT
+612 QIIKT
-617 SLDKFANVRKGGLI
+617 SLDKFANIRKNGLI
-631 AIRLKGGD
+631 AIKLKDGD
-639 EVINTHIADN
+639 EVISTRIADN
-649 TLNNQRIVIATKMG
+649 NVKNQIVTIATKMG
-663 QSICV
+663 KSIC
-668 AIDDFRTLGRGAMG
+668 ADIDGFRTLGRGAMG

-688 SPDDSVV
+688 SKNDAVV

-701 SKDDYLIAFTENG
+701 SENDYLIAITEKG

-719 KMTEF
+719 IMTEF
-724 RKQNKGGK
+724 RKQSRGGK

-739 GRRNGFVVAVLK
+739 GQRNGFVVSVLK
-751 ASGDNDIIIITSNG
+751 ASGDNDIILITSNG

-771 ASSLRSIRR
+771 ESNLRSIGR
-780 NAMGV
+780 NTMGV
-785 RLINLNENERVVSA
+785 KLVNLDENERVVSA
-799 VIASGGLNEQDDVVV
+799 MISANEIEED
-814 PVI
+814 

>member
-1 MDQKGIININIEDE
+1 MDQKSIININIEDE

-26 VIIGRALPEIKDGLK
+26 VIIGRALPEVKDGLK

-53 IGNSFNKSYK
+53 LGNDFNKPYK

-78 HGDSAVYDS
+78 HGDAAVYDAT
-87 IVRMAQDFSLRY
+87 VRMAQDFSLRY

-120 YTEIKMTKLSSFLLD
+120 YTEIRMTKLSSFLLD

-140 TVDFVP
+140 TVDFTP
-146 NYDGSLK
+146 NYDGSLQ
-153 EPTILPAKFPNLL
+153 EPSVLPAKFPNLL

-174 VGMASNIPPHNL
+174 VGMSSNIPPHNL
-186 TETIDATLYFMDHAD
+186 TESIDATLYFIDNSD
-201 CSIEELTT
+201 CSIEELKSF
-209 IIKGPDFP
+209 IKGPDFP
-217 TGGIIYGHTG
+217 TGGIIYGYTG
-227 INNYFKTGRGLIK
+227 INNYFNTGRGLVK
-240 VRARHHFEKSKIIIT
+240 VRAKYHFEKSKIIIT

-260 VNKSKILERIADL
+260 VNKSKILERIAEL
-273 VKQKKI
+273 VKEKKL

-289 DREGLRIVIEL
+289 DREGMRVVIEL

-307 VVMNN
+307 VVINN

-335 KVLNISDTISLF
+335 KILNIKDMLSLF
-347 IDFRKEVITKRTLFE
+347 VDFRKEIVIKRTIFE

-377 TVAQNIDEVI
+377 IVAQNIDEVI
-387 ELIKNSQSPAEARAR
+387 ELIKTSESPAAAKER
-402 LIDKYKF
+402 LIQKYGF
-409 TEIQA
+409 SDIQA

-423 KITNLERERIIKEYE
+423 KITNLEREHIIKEYE
-438 EILNKVKQLKELLGS
+438 EILDKVKKLRELLSS
-453 ERLIKD
+453 EKLIKD
-459 VIKEELKLIKNKF
+459 VIKEELKLIRDKF
-472 GDERKTEIVKEEN
+472 GDARRTEIVQEEN
-485 EVTITD
+485 ETTLID
-491 LIANEAMIVMMTENG
+491 LIPNEAMIVMMTENG

-534 DFVVNSFCANALE
+534 DFVSNSFCANTHDN
-547 SILFITN
+547 ILFISN
-554 KGNAFKLN
+554 FGNAYKLN
-562 VYNIPETQRSS
+562 VYDIPETLKTS

-579 NLLALRENE
+579 NLLNLKEKE
-588 VISSVLPIVNFD
+588 TVSSVLPIESFD
-600 ENYSIFIATKNG
+600 KDFSIFIATKNG
-612 QVIKT
+612 QIVKT
-617 SLDKFANVRKGGLI
+617 SLDKFANIRKNGLI
-631 AIRLKGGD
+631 AIKLKDGD
-639 EVINTHIADN
+639 EVISTRIADN
-649 TLNNQRIVIATKMG
+649 SVKNQLVTIATKTG
-663 QSICV
+663 KSIC
-668 AIDDFRTLGRGAMG
+668 ADIEGFRTLGRGAMG

-688 SPDDSVV
+688 SKNDAVV

-701 SKDDYLIAFTENG
+701 SENDYLIAITEKG

-719 KMTEF
+719 IMTEF
-724 RKQNKGGK
+724 RKQSRGGK

-739 GRRNGFVVAVLK
+739 GQRNGFVVSVLK
-751 ASGDNDIIIITSNG
+751 ASGDNDIILITSNG

-771 ASSLRSIRR
+771 ESNLRSIGR
-780 NAMGV
+780 NTMGV
-785 RLINLNENERVVSA
+785 KLVNLDENERVVSA
-799 VIASGGLNEQDDVVV
+799 IVSANEIAEDLE
-814 PVI
+814 

>member
-1 MDQKGIININIEDE
+1 MDQKSIININIEDE

-26 VIIGRALPEIKDGLK
+26 VIIGRALPEVKDGLK

-53 IGNSFNKSYK
+53 IGNDFNKPYK

-78 HGDSAVYDS
+78 HGDAAVYDAT
-87 IVRMAQDFSLRY
+87 VRMAQDFSLRY

-120 YTEIKMTKLSSFLLD
+120 YTEIRMTKLSSFLLD

-153 EPTILPAKFPNLL
+153 EPAVLPAKFPNLL
-166 VNGSSGIA
+166 INGSSGIA
-174 VGMASNIPPHNL
+174 VGMSSNIPPHNL
-186 TETIDATLYFMDHAD
+186 TETIDAILYFMDNAD
-201 CSIEELTT
+201 VSIDELKTL
-209 IIKGPDFP
+209 IKGPDFP
-217 TGGIIYGHTG
+217 TGGIIYGDSG
-227 INNYFKTGRGLIK
+227 INNYFKTGRGLVK
-240 VRARHHFEKSKIIIT
+240 VRAKYHFEKSKIIIT

-260 VNKSKILERIADL
+260 VNKSKILERIAEL
-273 VKQKKI
+273 VKEKKI

-289 DREGLRIVIEL
+289 DREGLRVVIEL
-300 KRDANET
+300 KRDANEI
-307 VVMNN
+307 VLINN

-335 KVLNISDTISLF
+335 KILNIKDMLSLF
-347 IDFRKEVITKRTLFE
+347 VNFRKEVVIKRTLFE

-368 RLHILEAFR
+368 RLHILEAFKI
-377 TVAQNIDEVI
+377 VAQNIDEVI
-387 ELIKNSQSPAEARAR
+387 ELIKNSQSPAEARER
-402 LIDKYKF
+402 LEGKYKF
-409 TEIQA
+409 TDIQA

-423 KITNLERERIIKEYE
+423 KITNLEREHIIKEYE
-438 EILNKVKQLKELLGS
+438 EILDRVKKLRDLLGS
-453 ERLIKD
+453 EKLINN
-459 VIKEELKLIKNKF
+459 VIKEELKLIKDKF
-472 GDERKTEIVKEEN
+472 GDKRKTEIVKEES

-491 LIANEAMIVMMTENG
+491 LIPNEAMIVMMTENG

-518 QNRGGKGQT
+518 QHRGGKGQT

-534 DFVVNSFCANALE
+534 DFVANSFCANALE

-554 KGNAFKLN
+554 MGNAFKLN
-562 VYNIPETQRSS
+562 VYDIPETLKSS

-579 NLLALRENE
+579 NLLNLREKE
-588 VISSVLPIVNFD
+588 LVTSVLPIVSFD
-600 ENYSIFIATKNG
+600 KDYSIFIATKNG
-612 QVIKT
+612 QIIKT
-617 SLDKFANVRKGGLI
+617 SLDKFASIRKSGLI
-631 AIRLKGGD
+631 AIKLKEGD
-639 EVINTHIADN
+639 EVINTQIANN
-649 TLNNQRIVIATKMG
+649 TIKNQLIVIATKMG
-663 QSICV
+663 KSICV
-668 AIDDFRTLGRGAMG
+668 DIEGFRILGRGAMG

-688 SPDDSVV
+688 SKNDYVV

-701 SKDDYLIAFTENG
+701 SEEDYLVAFTEKG

-724 RKQNKGGK
+724 RKQHKGGK

-739 GRRNGFVVAVLK
+739 GRRNGFVVSVLK

-771 ASSLRSIRR
+771 ASDLRSIGR
-780 NAMGV
+780 NTMGV
-785 RLINLNENERVVSA
+785 KLINLDESERVVSA
-799 VIASGGLNEQDDVVV
+799 IIASGELKEEKDIKNN
-814 PVI
+814 

>member
-1 MDQKGIININIEDE
+1 MDQKSIININIEDE

-26 VIIGRALPEIKDGLK
+26 VIIGRALPEVKDGLK

-53 IGNSFNKSYK
+53 LGNDFNKPYK
-63 KSARIVGD
+63 KSARVVGD

-78 HGDSAVYDS
+78 HGDSAVYDAT
-87 IVRMAQDFSLRY
+87 VRMAQDFSLRY

-120 YTEIKMTKLSSFLLD
+120 YTEIRMTRLSSFLLD

-140 TVDFVP
+140 TVDFTP

-153 EPTILPAKFPNLL
+153 EPSVLPAKFPNLL

-174 VGMASNIPPHNL
+174 VGMSSNIPPHNL
-186 TETIDATLYFMDHAD
+186 TESIDATLHFIDNSD
-201 CSIEELTT
+201 CSIDELKM

-217 TGGIIYGHTG
+217 TGGIIYGYSG
-227 INNYFKTGRGLIK
+227 INNYFNTGRGLIK
-240 VRARHHFEKSKIIIT
+240 VRAKHHFEKAKIIIT

-260 VNKSKILERIADL
+260 VNKSKILERIAEL
-273 VKQKKI
+273 VKEKKI

-289 DREGLRIVIEL
+289 DREGMRVVIEL

-335 KVLNISDTISLF
+335 KILNIKDMLSLF
-347 IDFRKEVITKRTLFE
+347 VDFRKEVVIKRTMFE

-377 TVAQNIDEVI
+377 IVAQNIDEVI
-387 ELIKNSQSPAEARAR
+387 ELIKTSESPAVAKER
-402 LIDKYKF
+402 LMQKYGF
-409 TEIQA
+409 SEIQA

-423 KITNLERERIIKEYE
+423 KITNLEREHIIKEYE
-438 EILNKVKQLKELLGS
+438 EILDKVKKLRELLAS
-453 ERLIKD
+453 EKLIKD
-459 VIKEELKLIKNKF
+459 VIKEELKLIKDKF
-472 GDERKTEIVKEEN
+472 GDARKTEIVQEEN
-485 EVTITD
+485 ETALID
-491 LIANEAMIVMMTENG
+491 LIPNEAMIVMMTENG

-534 DFVVNSFCANALE
+534 DFVANSFCANTHDN
-547 SILFITN
+547 ILFITN
-554 KGNAFKLN
+554 FGSAYKLN
-562 VYNIPETQRSS
+562 VYDIPETLKTS
-573 KGKPIV
+573 KGKPII
-579 NLLALRENE
+579 NLLNLKEKE
-588 VISSVLPIVNFD
+588 TISSVFPIENFD
-600 ENYSIFIATKNG
+600 KNYSIFISTKNG
-612 QVIKT
+612 QIIKT
-617 SLDKFANVRKGGLI
+617 SLDKFANIRKNGLI
-631 AIRLKGGD
+631 AIKLKDGD
-639 EVINTHIADN
+639 EVISTRIADN
-649 TLNNQRIVIATKMG
+649 NVKNQIVTIATKMG
-663 QSICV
+663 KSIC
-668 AIDDFRTLGRGAMG
+668 ADIDGFRTLGRGAMG

-688 SPDDSVV
+688 SKNDAVV

-701 SKDDYLIAFTENG
+701 SENDYLIAITEKG

-719 KMTEF
+719 IMTEF
-724 RKQNKGGK
+724 RKQSRGGK

-739 GRRNGFVVAVLK
+739 GQRNGFVVSVLK
-751 ASGDNDIIIITSNG
+751 ASGDNDIILITSNG

-771 ASSLRSIRR
+771 ESSLRSIGR
-780 NAMGV
+780 NTMGV
-785 RLINLNENERVVSA
+785 KLVNLDENERVVSA
-799 VIASGGLNEQDDVVV
+799 MISANEIEED
-814 PVI
+814 